1 MKINISEMMRIKSRM
16 SDINNEIATALGG
29 INTEFENISNNIQ
42 SYNLQQSINKFQSN
56 VSNLSKDIT
65 INIKELET
73 FAGNQ
78 IQSYTVTNEE
88 AKSALGSLVTL
99 LNETFDENGN
109 TIVKTTSVQYSS
121 TPTSNVVT
129 TAAASPVGSAVVA
142 ATASPVENA
151 VNTSALAPTTSTRNI
166 NPPAERHLTRA
177 GGVFAGPAG
186 KETYYNLNMNGVV
199 SIMRSQGFSEAEY
212 PYWVRDDGVKMLGDY
227 VMVAADFNSRP
238 RGTILE
244 TSLGTAI
251 VCDTGSFAASN
262 PSQVDIAVSW

>member
-1 MKINISEMMRIKSRM
+1 MKINITEMMRIKSRM
-16 SDINNEIATALGG
+16 SDINNEISTALVG
-29 INTEFENISNNIQ
+29 INEEFNNISNNIQ

-56 VSNLSKDIT
+56 VSSLSEDIT
-65 INIKELET
+65 LNIKELEAFT
-73 FAGNQ
+73 GEQ
-78 IQSYTVTNEE
+78 ISSYSVTNEE
-88 AKSALGSLVTL
+88 AKSALVSLVTL

-109 TIVKTTSVQYSS
+109 MISNTTSVQYSATS
-121 TPTSNVVT
+121 TANVVT
-129 TAAASPVGSAVVA
+129 TA
-142 ATASPVENA
+142 
-151 VNTSALAPTTSTRNI
+151 TSTPTTSMKNI

-199 SIMRSQGFSEAEY
+199 SIMRSQGFSEDEY

-227 VMVAADFNSRP
+227 VMVAADFSSRP